1 MIEQLK
7 EYLISLYQEVP
18 VSVYEALAFMF
29 CLGAVLMLA
38 FYGLK
43 KGLRFSSRLLLV
55 EYVFLIFCSTVIFRS
70 FDENCGHNF
79 HPFWS
84 YAAIAEGREDLILE
98 NIMNVV
104 AFVPVGMLLAI
115 AFRSMS
121 WWKALL
127 IGCGLSVGIEAMQY
141 FFHRGFSE
149 FDDVMHNTV
158 GCLIGFGIISILRII
173 FKTR

>member
-1 MIEQLK
+1 MSEQLK